1 MLHGCPKQVSRCA
14 SVALLLIWAAW
25 YIPCSGLVLE
35 GELPHSENYA
45 EYVGK
50 FCFDFANRSDTFVGM
65 VSVRVWSEIPVASSK
80 GKLYF
85 MLYDDERKHW
95 KQVRKNW
102 QWSTCTEK
110 KDAASLVSE
119 VKQHKKEYLINIREK
134 IRPRFW
140 YFTFVGCDLDLLET
154 PLMYKV
160 HAINEISG
168 FQQEFSVDHMGL
180 LKVYGFFTVAFSI
193 ATVFVFWL
201 TRWRSDARHLRE
213 HPYLQLLLLSYCASM
228 ASCFFFM
235 THYSKFMQDGFG
247 SQRIRF
253 LGVLAAIVAN
263 CTIFLIAILSSVGW
277 AISTHILPGRRYFLA
292 AVTTAGGL
300 SAFAEYHSET
310 SVTQSTRL
318 YSYESTIGLIA
329 MMIKIF
335 MFCWVAYQMKD
346 TYDLERHIST
356 RQFYKFLGI
365 AFSIWSLN
373 VPISVAL
380 AFSLSSWVRYKIVT
394 SVDLIARF
402 LGQALLSGLLCGS
415 LSPITEEN
423 TFPARDTI
431 GLDSAF
437 DKLDE
442 GLGRD
447 DL

>member
-1 MLHGCPKQVSRCA
+1 MLHRVPNQVSRCA
-14 SVALLLIWAAW
+14 AAVSVLIWTAW
-25 YIPCSGLVLE
+25 HIPCSGMVLE
-35 GELPHSENYA
+35 GELPQSENYA
-45 EYVGK
+45 EFVGK
-50 FCFDFANRSDTFVGM
+50 FCFDFASKNDTYVG
-65 VSVRVWSEIPVASSK
+65 VVKVRVWSEIPVDSGQ

-85 MLYDDERKHW
+85 MLYDDEKSHW

-102 QWSTCTEK
+102 RSSTCEEK
-110 KDAASLVSE
+110 KAAASLTTQVT
-119 VKQHKKEYLINIREK
+119 QHKKEYFINIREK

-140 YFTFVGCDLDLLET
+140 YFTFVGCGLEVAET
-154 PLMYKV
+154 PLLYKV
-160 HAINEISG
+160 HATNDVSG
-168 FQQEFSVDHMGL
+168 WQQEFSVDHMGL
-180 LKVYGFFTVAFSI
+180 VIVYGFFTVTFGL
-193 ATVFVFWL
+193 ATLLVFWL
-201 TRWRSDARHLRE
+201 TRWRLDARPLRE
-213 HPYLQLLLLSYCASM
+213 HPYLQLLLLSYCASL

-235 THYSKFMQDGFG
+235 THYAKFMKDGFG

-277 AISTHILPGRRYFLA
+277 AITTHILPGRRYFLG
-292 AVTTAGGL
+292 AVATAGGL
-300 SAFAEYHSET
+300 SALAEYHSET
-310 SVTQSTRL
+310 SIDQSTRL
-318 YSYESTIGLIA
+318 YSYQSTTGMVA

-335 MFCWVAYQMKD
+335 MFCWFAYQMKD
-346 TYDLERHIST
+346 TYDLERQIAT
-356 RQFYKFLGI
+356 RDFYKLLGLS
-365 AFSIWSLN
+365 FSLWLLN

-380 AFSLSSWVRYKIVT
+380 AFGLSSWVRYKIVT

-415 LSPITEEN
+415 LSPITEDN